1 MTRLLSPVQCMIL
14 NGVWIVGFAFIVLLL
29 GRDGDL
35 EPRSIPALNILFFLG
50 PVVSAV
56 LCDRLSGPLLGALGF
71 ALGAVIIG
79 LACLLAVPSVN
90 VDWTRI
96 VFLPLLLAANLTVT
110 VPVWWLSHRCR
121 RPKGHGTS
129 SEIAPSGK
137 ATEQARRG
145 ERKGS

>member
-14 NGVWIVGFAFIVLLL
+14 NGVWIVGFAFLVLFL

-35 EPRSIPALNILFFLG
+35 EPQSIPLLNVLFFLG
-50 PVVSAV
+50 PVVCAA

-71 ALGAVIIG
+71 AGGAAIV
-79 LACLLAVPSVN
+79 AVVCLVAVPSVN

-96 VFLPLLLAANLTVT
+96 VFLPLVSVANLTVT

-121 RPKGHGTS
+121 RPKGHDTS
-129 SEIAPSGK
+129 SEIATSGNG
-137 ATEQARRG
+137 TP
-145 ERKGS
+145 